1 MFKNRIKEIYINC
14 PFYDRFMAK
23 ARTGAF
29 YLTEQV
35 VLTTTSTP
43 VQGTISLASYIDV
56 AGKQGIAIEQV
67 DFMCQG
73 LVPTTGQY
81 TQSLEGVHT
90 NSSLWNIGSQVTD
103 VNRGVGIVSS
113 ADRALVGSA
122 SLSHS
127 TNGGLFHTS
136 DLYPDNYGPVAT
148 DEARIVVNDQLFF
161 TAETNGDFSLTN
173 DLAITVRLKCRIVK
187 LSERDFMAIAITS
200 SAADN

>member
-1 MFKNRIKEIYINC
+1 
-14 PFYDRFMAK
+14 MAK
-23 ARTGAF
+23 AKTGAF

-35 VLTTTSTP
+35 ILTAQNTP

-67 DFMCQG
+67 DFMFQG
-73 LVPTTGQY
+73 LAADGSYSNSVYAINTPNATWSTGA
-81 TQSLEGVHT
+81 
-90 NSSLWNIGSQVTD
+90 QVTD
-103 VNRGVGIVSS
+103 VNRGVRIVSA

-122 SLSHS
+122 SLVSDNSNGLSHE
-127 TNGGLFHTS
+127 S
-136 DLYPDNYGPVAT
+136 DLYPDNYGPVST

-161 TAETNGDFSLTN
+161 TSETGSDFAGAE
-173 DLAITVRLKCRIVK
+173 DLAVTVRLKCRIVK